1 MEQFKAQQIMAQI
14 EALCAKADELPD
26 GDERRNLIDKI
37 AELNVEYQS
46 GD

>member
-1 MEQFKAQQIMAQI
+1 MNHTKEQQIMAQI
-14 EALCAKADELPD
+14 EALCAKADQLPD
-26 GDERRNLIDKI
+26 GDERRNLIDEI